1 MEKEDEN
8 ALSQLIKTL
17 KQNTDKLEDSYELK
31 DVEEFN
37 KIKKLMLR
45 INKEILIK
53 IKWKSN
59 LGKI

>member
-1 MEKEDEN
+1 MELNTMEKEDEN

-53 IKWKSN
+53 IK
-59 LGKI
+59 

>member
-45 INKEILIK
+45 INKEIIIK